1 MYELRMFDTVEEL
14 RELTGLPGDDY
25 DKALWDAGFNLDD
38 WDVGFQSDK
47 PLDHVRKNAE
57 ECSEDGCDI
66 FFGSTSDDRSTNDDA
81 YWLVSRMEDYCV
93 GYSYTEYKGKHYYLV
108 HHA

>member
-1 MYELRMFDTVEEL
+1 MYNLIMFNTVEEL
-14 RELTGLPGDDY
+14 SKLTELPPDDFY
-25 DKALWDAGFNLDD
+25 KALWDAGFNLDD

-47 PLDHVRKNAE
+47 PMHHMYIIPE
-57 ECSEDGCDI
+57 E
-66 FFGSTSDDRSTNDDA
+66 DRDEYDEPPYERSAINDDA
-81 YWLVSRMEDYCV
+81 WWLGNRMEDYCV

>member
-1 MYELRMFDTVEEL
+1 MYELKMFDTVEDL
-14 RELTGLPGDDY
+14 LTLTGETDE
-25 DKALWDAGFNLDD
+25 DKLWDAGFNLDD
-38 WDVGFQSDK
+38 WDAGFQSDR

-57 ECSEDGCDI
+57 ECSEDGCEI
-66 FFGSTSDDRSTNDDA
+66 FHGSTSDDRNINDDA
-81 YWLVSRMEDYCV
+81 WWLGNRMADYCV